1 MSKIRNILKRQES
14 ASVAEASAAF
24 SSKNRTFKLMFGAQ
38 DVDLKYQ
45 RRREWVFLLI
55 AGIFLGSLAMLNILG
70 VSRFIDLSSWFGI
83 SDESSIRFSV
93 AIGVLPY
100 PITFL
105 CTDIISEVYGR
116 KRANMVVWIGLILN
130 VWVLLVMWFGGWL
143 DAPDNLQADGTLPL
157 TVENGDASAPYGYAF
172 YEIRKLTFGATLAS
186 MLAYLTAQFVD
197 VHVFHFLKKKTKG
210 KMLWLRNNLST
221 MTSQLIDSV
230 AVILIT
236 HFYAHALPIP
246 PGADVSLAILSFI
259 LSSYLFKFFFALVD
273 TIPVYFIIRKLRKF
287 LNVEDELRY

>member
-1 MSKIRNILKRQES
+1 MF
-14 ASVAEASAAF
+14 VAE
-24 SSKNRTFKLMFGAQ
+24 
-38 DVDLKYQ
+38 DLDPVYR

-83 SDESSIRFSV
+83 GDESSIRFSI

-105 CTDIISEVYGR
+105 CTDIISEVYGK
-116 KRANMVVWIGLILN
+116 KRANIVVWVGFILN
-130 VWVLLVMWFGGWL
+130 IWVLLIVWFGGWME
-143 DAPDNLQADGTLPL
+143 APANLQTDGSLPFE
-157 TVENGDASAPYGYAF
+157 VIDGQAVVPSDYAF
-172 YEIRKLTFGATLAS
+172 YQIRRLTIGATIAS
-186 MLAYLTAQFVD
+186 MIAYLAAQFVD
-197 VHVFHFLKKKTKG
+197 VHVFHYLKRKTNGKK
-210 KMLWLRNNLST
+210 LWLRNNLST

-236 HFYAHALPIP
+236 YYYSGGIQIKEGMDTGVFL
-246 PGADVSLAILSFI
+246 GSLI
-259 LSSYLFKFFFALVD
+259 LSSYLFKFFFALFD
-273 TIPVYFIIRKLRKF
+273 TIPVYFVVKRLRRY